1 MKPRFSAICMFSMLL
16 LATEGIS
23 ESEYEIR
30 ARHVA
35 DHFKST
41 GRPASA
47 GDVPANRPEAEEL
60 VYSDVRPASTS
71 GSDVRFSVGTRIL
84 HVALLDDTQGRPNL
98 DAFIGSIN
106 RLEVNQNYLPVH
118 PYAQIATRMGPVDV
132 GLGLAY
138 DHLDVATRDDGGGD
152 GDVEMDGWMP
162 YLLAAWPNE
171 TPFTPFAELGAAFY
185 RNRFDPISSWSE
197 DGLREFDLDDSRAFY
212 FGAGCDVR
220 LTRNLSGNLYLRY
233 VDVDVD
239 GYYLYNDG
247 VRYPKSFTFTL
258 EHLACGGGLTYA
270 F

>member
-1 MKPRFSAICMFSMLL
+1 MLL
-16 LATEGIS
+16 LATEGRS

-30 ARHVA
+30 ARRIA
-35 DHFKST
+35 DQFTSS
-41 GRPASA
+41 GRPASR
-47 GDVPANRPEAEEL
+47 GEIPADRLEAEEL
-60 VYSDVRPASTS
+60 VYSDALPASAV
-71 GSDVRFSVGTRIL
+71 GNDVCFSVGTRIL
-84 HVALLDDTQGRPNL
+84 HVALLDDVQGRPNQ
-98 DAFIGSIN
+98 DSFIGSIN

-118 PYAQIATRMGPVDV
+118 PYVQITTRTGPVDV
-132 GLGLAY
+132 GMGLAY
-138 DHLDVATRDDGGGD
+138 GHLDVATRDDGGGD

-171 TPFTPFAELGAAFY
+171 TRFTPFAELGAVFY

-197 DGLREFDLDDSRAFY
+197 GGLREFDLDDSHSVY
-212 FGAGCDVR
+212 FGAGCDVQ
-220 LTRNLSGNLYLRY
+220 LTRNLFGNLYLRY